1 MHLTNILTTLLV
13 VSLGA
18 ARPNGVGI
26 PETAAIEPRE
36 TDTEAT
42 DRLLFD
48 TPMSTFLDAK
58 RLLNPS
64 TLDWTDNGCGAK
76 ADDVITDHPDGFD
89 FLPACQRHDFGYR
102 NYKKQGRCDDSD
114 KAKIDQNFRDDM
126 DRICGAAPGFIKKLQ
141 CMGYAEVYYL
151 GVRVGGDLC

>member
-1 MHLTNILTTLLV
+1 MHLTNILTTLLA

-18 ARPNGVGI
+18 ARPNCVGI
-26 PETAAIEPRE
+26 PEKAAIEPRE
-36 TDTEAT
+36 TDMEAT

-48 TPMSTFLDAK
+48 TPMSTFLDEK

-76 ADDVITDHPDGFD
+76 AGDVIVDNPDGFD

-102 NYKKQGRCDDSD
+102 NYKKQGRCDGKD
-114 KAKIDQNFRDDM
+114 KVKIDQNFRDDM
-126 DRICGAAPGFIKKLQ
+126 DRICSEAPRLSKKIRCGL
-141 CMGYAEVYYL
+141 MAEVYFL